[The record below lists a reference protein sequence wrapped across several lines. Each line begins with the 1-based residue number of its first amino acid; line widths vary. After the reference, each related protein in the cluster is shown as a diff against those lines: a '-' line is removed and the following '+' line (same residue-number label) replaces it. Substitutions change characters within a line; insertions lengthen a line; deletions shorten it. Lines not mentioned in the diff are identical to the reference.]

1 MRIVVAA
8 ALAAAQVF
16 PYAVLAQ
23 STSEVD
29 AVVITASR
37 TEQRLRDAVP
47 HTTVLTRREIEDSQ
61 APDLPSLLQREAG
74 FEFAQNGG
82 IGAVTGIFMRGGRGA
97 QALVLVDG
105 VRIEDA
111 GFGTTAIQHILLNDV
126 ERVEIVRGNVSSLY
140 GSGAVSGVIQIFTR
154 RGEGAPGP
162 AIEATAG
169 SRGTS
174 KLSAGYAGAV
184 GDTRFSFSASR
195 FDTEGFSAID
205 PARAPNAN
213 PDRDGYRNSSFAGSF
228 SHRLSP
234 RNELGLT
241 LYSTDGRV
249 EYDNG
254 SPFAPNDPS
263 DIHDSKQRLEAMS
276 AWWEARPV
284 ERWKSRV
291 VLGQGTDYRTDL
303 LNGAIDSV
311 SNTRNRQASWDN
323 DVRLTPE
330 HTVSLG
336 AEVLRQELVNSDLG
350 PRRNRDVDI
359 LRAGYSGR
367 MGRHSAQLSARS
379 EDYSDFGKADTYFA
393 GYGLDLTEE
402 WRLLASAGS
411 AFRAPTFHD
420 LFGFGG
426 NPALKPERAR
436 TKELGVQWASGP
448 HRTRLTAFDTEYQDA
463 ITFAATPPFDL
474 LNVREASVEGIELS
488 YSGKVY
494 GFDLRA
500 SLTSQ
505 KAVEQEPGEQ
515 PRPGVRRA
523 REHGALSAQRSFG
536 QWRVG
541 GEVLSSGPRPD
552 SDIQTFARIQL
563 SGYSVVNFS
572 ARYHFDR
579 HLYVAARL
587 ENAFDEEYSLVDGY
601 NTAGRGLFVSLGWQ
615 P

>member
-1 MRIVVAA
+1 MRIVVGA
-8 ALAAAQVF
+8 ALAAAQVI

-23 STSEVD
+23 STSEAD

-74 FEFAQNGG
+74 FEFARNGG
-82 IGAVTGIFMRGGRGA
+82 IGAVTGVFMRGGRGA

-111 GFGTTAIQHILLNDV
+111 GFGATAIQHILLDDV
-126 ERVEIVRGNVSSLY
+126 ERVEVVRGNVSALY
-140 GSGAVSGVIQIFTR
+140 GSAAISGVVQIFTR
-154 RGEGAPGP
+154 RGDGAPRP
-162 AIEATAG
+162 SVEAMAG

-174 KLSAGYAGAV
+174 KLSAGYGGRA
-184 GDTRFSFSASR
+184 GDTRFSVSVSR

-205 PARAPNAN
+205 PRRAPSAN
-213 PDRDGYRNSSFAGSF
+213 PDRDGYENTSFAGSL

-234 RNELGLT
+234 RNEIGFS

-249 EYDNG
+249 DYDNAFG
-254 SPFAPNDPS
+254 APTDA
-263 DIHDSKQRLEAMS
+263 HVSKQRLQAVS
-276 AWWEARPV
+276 SWWEARPV
-284 ERWKSRV
+284 ERWKSRITV
-291 VLGQGTDYRTDL
+291 GQGTDYRTDL
-303 LNGAIDSV
+303 LNGATGSL
-311 SNTRNRQASWDN
+311 SNTRNRQASWNN
-323 DVRLTPE
+323 DVRIAPE

-336 AEVLRQELVNSDLG
+336 AEVLRQELLNSAFA
-350 PRRNRDVDI
+350 RRQDRDVDI
-359 LRAGYSGR
+359 LRAGYLGR
-367 MGRHSAQLSARS
+367 LGRHSAQLNARS

-393 GYGLDLTEE
+393 GYGFDLTDA
-402 WRLLASAGS
+402 WRLTASAGS

-426 NPALKPERAR
+426 DPALKPERAR
-436 TKELGVQWASGP
+436 TQELGVQWASGP
-448 HRTRLTAFDTEYQDA
+448 HRARLVAFDTEYQDA
-463 ITFAATPPFDL
+463 ITFDLATFTVR
-474 LNVREASVEGIELS
+474 NVREASVEGAELS
-488 YSGKVY
+488 YDGVLA

-505 KAVEQEPGEQ
+505 RAIEREPNAQ
-515 PRPGVRRA
+515 PLPAIRRA
-523 REHGALSAQRSFG
+523 KAHGALSAHRAFG
-536 QWRVG
+536 AWRLG

-552 SDIQTFARIQL
+552 NDIQTFARVEL
-563 SGYSVVNFS
+563 AGYTVVNLM
-572 ARYHFDR
+572 ARYQFDR

-587 ENAFDEEYSLVDGY
+587 ENALDEEYNLVDGY
-601 NTAGRGLFVSLGWQ
+601 NTAGRGFFVSIGWR

>member
-16 PYAVLAQ
+16 PYVALAQ

-74 FEFAQNGG
+74 FEFTQNGG
-82 IGAVTGIFMRGGRGA
+82 VGAVTGVFMRGGRGA
-97 QALVLVDG
+97 QVLVLVDG

-111 GFGTTAIQHILLNDV
+111 GFGTTAIQHILLDDV
-126 ERVEIVRGNVSSLY
+126 ERVEIARGNVSSLY
-140 GSGAVSGVIQIFTR
+140 GSAAIGGVIQIFTR

-174 KLSAGYAGAV
+174 KLRAGYGGRA
-184 GDTRFSFSASR
+184 GDTRFSFSASG

-205 PARAPNAN
+205 PARAPSAN
-213 PDRDGYRNSSFAGSF
+213 PDRDGYRNSSFSGSL
-228 SHRLSP
+228 SHRLSSH
-234 RNELGLT
+234 NEIGFS

-249 EYDNG
+249 DYDSAFDNPTDVHE
-254 SPFAPNDPS
+254 SR
-263 DIHDSKQRLEAMS
+263 QRLESLS

-284 ERWKSRV
+284 ERWKSRFA
-291 VLGQGTDYRTDL
+291 LGQGTDYRTDR
-303 LNGAIDSV
+303 LNASISSL

-323 DVRLTPE
+323 EVRLSPE
-330 HTVSLG
+330 HVASLG
-336 AEVLRQELVNSDLG
+336 AEVLRQELVNSAFAQRQD
-350 PRRNRDVDI
+350 RDVDI
-359 LRAGYSGR
+359 LRAGYVGR
-367 MGRHSAQLSARS
+367 LGRHSAQLNARS
-379 EDYSDFGKADTYFA
+379 EDYSDFGKADTYLA
-393 GYGLDLTEE
+393 GYGFDLTDA
-402 WRLLASAGS
+402 WRLTASAGS
-411 AFRAPTFHD
+411 AFRAPTFQD

-426 NPALKPERAR
+426 DPALKPERAR

-448 HRTRLTAFDTEYQDA
+448 HRARLVAFDTEYEDA
-463 ITFAATPPFDL
+463 ITFDLATFTVR
-474 LNVREASVEGIELS
+474 NVRRASVEGAELS
-488 YSGKVY
+488 YSGVLA
-494 GFDLRA
+494 GFDLRG

-505 KAVEQEPGEQ
+505 KAIEQEPNAQ
-515 PRPGVRRA
+515 PLPAIRRA
-523 REHGALSAQRSFG
+523 KAHGAFSAHRSFG
-536 QWRVG
+536 RWRLG
-541 GEVLSSGPRPD
+541 GEALSSGSRPD
-552 SDIQTFARIQL
+552 NDILTFARVQL
-563 SGYSVVNFS
+563 AGYTVVNLM
-572 ARYHFDR
+572 ARYQFDR

-587 ENAFDEEYSLVDGY
+587 ENAFDEEYNLVDGY
-601 NTAGRGLFVSLGWQ
+601 NTAGRGLFVSVGWR

>member
-23 STSEVD
+23 SASEAD

-74 FEFAQNGG
+74 FEFARNGG
-82 IGAVTGIFMRGGRGA
+82 IGAVTGVFMRGGRGA

-111 GFGTTAIQHILLNDV
+111 GFGTTAIQHILLDDV
-126 ERVEIVRGNVSSLY
+126 ERVEVVRGNVSALY
-140 GSGAVSGVIQIFTR
+140 GSAAISGVVQIFTR
-154 RGEGAPGP
+154 RGEGAPRP
-162 AIEATAG
+162 SVEAMAG

-174 KLSAGYAGAV
+174 KLSAGYAGRA
-184 GDTRFSFSASR
+184 GDTRFSFSAAR

-205 PARAPNAN
+205 PRRAPSAN
-213 PDRDGYRNSSFAGSF
+213 PDRDGYRNSSFSGSL
-228 SHRLSP
+228 SHRLSSH
-234 RNELGLT
+234 NEIGFA

-249 EYDNG
+249 EYDSG
-254 SPFAPNDPS
+254 SSFDNPTDV
-263 DIHDSKQRLEAMS
+263 HESKQRLEAVS
-276 AWWEARPV
+276 GWWEARPV

-291 VLGQGTDYRTDL
+291 TLGQGTDFRTDR
-303 LNGAIDSV
+303 LNASISSL

-323 DVRLTPE
+323 EVRLSPE
-330 HTVSLG
+330 HVVSLG
-336 AEVLRQELVNSDLG
+336 AEVLRQELVNSFIAE
-350 PRRNRDVDI
+350 RQHRDVDI
-359 LRAGYSGR
+359 LRAGYLGR
-367 MGRHSAQLSARS
+367 LGRHSVQLNVRG

-393 GYGLDLTEE
+393 GYGFDLSDA
-402 WRLLASAGS
+402 WRLVASAGS
-411 AFRAPTFHD
+411 AFRAPTFQD

-426 NPALKPERAR
+426 DPALKPERAR

-448 HRTRLTAFDTEYQDA
+448 HRARLVAFDTEYQDA
-463 ITFAATPPFDL
+463 IAFDVATSTVR
-474 LNVREASVEGIELS
+474 NVREASVEGAELS
-488 YSGKVY
+488 YSGNVS

-505 KAVEQEPGEQ
+505 KAIEQEPNAQ
-515 PRPGVRRA
+515 PLPAVRRA
-523 REHGALSAQRSFG
+523 KTHGALSAHRAFG
-536 QWRVG
+536 RWRLG
-541 GEVLSSGPRPD
+541 GEVLSSGSRPD
-552 SDIQTFARIQL
+552 TDILTFARVQL
-563 SGYSVVNFS
+563 AGYAVVNLM
-572 ARYHFDR
+572 ARYQFDR

-587 ENAFDEEYSLVDGY
+587 ENAFDEEYNLVDGY
-601 NTAGRGLFVSLGWQ
+601 NTAGRGLFVSVGWR

>member
-47 HTTVLTRREIEDSQ
+47 HTTLLTRREIEDSQ

-82 IGAVTGIFMRGGRGA
+82 VGTVTGVFMRGGRGA

-111 GFGTTAIQHILLNDV
+111 GVGATAIQHILLDDV

-140 GSGAVSGVIQIFTR
+140 GSGAISGVIQIFTR
-154 RGEGAPGP
+154 RGEGAPAP
-162 AIEATAG
+162 TAEAMAG
-169 SRGTS
+169 ARGTS
-174 KLSAGYAGAV
+174 KLSASYGGQV
-184 GDTRFSFSASR
+184 GDTRLSFSASR
-195 FDTEGFSAID
+195 FDTDGFSAID
-205 PARAPNAN
+205 PRLAPSAN
-213 PDRDGYRNSSFAGSF
+213 PDRDGYENTSFAGSL
-228 SHRLSP
+228 SHHLSA
-234 RNELGLT
+234 RNEVGLS
-241 LYSTDGRV
+241 LYSTQGRV
-249 EYDNG
+249 EFDNAFEA
-254 SPFAPNDPS
+254 STDT
-263 DIHDSKQRLEAMS
+263 HVSKQDLEAVS
-276 AWWEARPV
+276 AWWEARPL

-291 VLGQGTDYRTDL
+291 VLGQGTDFRTDFR
-303 LNGAIDSV
+303 NGGIRSV
-311 SNTRNRQASWDN
+311 SKTRNRQASWDN
-323 DVRLTPE
+323 DMRLTPE

-336 AEVLRQELVNSDLG
+336 AEVLRQGLVNSDLG

-367 MGRHSAQLSARS
+367 IGRHSAQLNARS

-393 GYGLDLTEE
+393 GYGFDLTEE

-411 AFRAPTFHD
+411 AFRAPTFQD
-420 LFGFGG
+420 LFNPFLG

-436 TKELGVQWASGP
+436 TKELGAQWASGP
-448 HRTRLTAFDTEYQDA
+448 HRVRLTAFDTEYQDA
-463 ITFAATPPFDL
+463 ITFVPPSFVAF
-474 LNVREASVEGIELS
+474 NVREANVEGIELS
-488 YSGKVY
+488 YSGKLY

-515 PRPGVRRA
+515 PRPAVRRA
-523 REHGALSAQRSFG
+523 REHGALSAHRSFG
-536 QWRVG
+536 RWRVG
-541 GEVLSSGPRPD
+541 AEVLSSGPRPD
-552 SDIQTFARIQL
+552 IDIQTGARVQEA
-563 SGYSVVNFS
+563 GYAVVNLT
-572 ARYHFDR
+572 ARYQYDR
-579 HLYVAARL
+579 HVYAAVRL
-587 ENAFDEEYSLVDGY
+587 ENAFDEEYRLVNGF
-601 NTAGRGLFVSLGWQ
+601 NTAGRGIFLTLGWR